1 MVHFVDYLLQQGLL
15 VDTGGRVALQVER
28 AALQQLVPD
37 TLQQLMTR
45 QIEALRLEEQQL
57 LGIASVVGRTF
68 TAAEIAGGVGR
79 APEEVEAVYDTLAS
93 REQFIAAEG
102 ITAWPDGTVTARY
115 GFRHALYPQVL
126 YEQAE

>member
-68 TAAEIAGGVGR
+68 TAAEIAGGGR
-79 APEEVEAVYDTLAS
+79 ACPGGS
-93 REQFIAAEG
+93 RSS
-102 ITAWPDGTVTARY
+102 V
-115 GFRHALYPQVL
+115 
-126 YEQAE
+126 